1 MFYTGS
7 LTVRTR
13 RHHPMPQLQERH
25 LRRHHNLSRRQWQTS
40 FIKPFWILR
49 NYSGEPWLEHPVRM
63 SLRCLW
69 GQILRIR
76 SDMDWNWMKEWSKR
90 QSRTILPWVPRIHL
104 AAKELY
110 FQGNTESLTML
121 QGVPKKVG
129 FTQWSY
135 IQDNKHQYENATE
148 SRPRR
153 NSSGYCHSP
162 DPRSLLI
169 PRFWYIN
176 PFSFDIGN

>member
-129 FTQWSY
+129 FT
-135 IQDNKHQYENATE
+135 TC
-148 SRPRR
+148 
-153 NSSGYCHSP
+153 NSSSKSHFFGGSP
-162 DPRSLLI
+162 CRILCRYNQIQYNYSCDGRFQRS
-169 PRFWYIN
+169 
-176 PFSFDIGN
+176 S

>member
-7 LTVRTR
+7 QTVRTR
-13 RHHPMPQLQERH
+13 RHHPMPQLPERH

-110 FQGNTESLTML
+110 FQGNRESLTML
-121 QGVPKKVG
+121 YFKLNYWFIWKWTPVFFILEVHVG
-129 FTQWSY
+129 WKYS
-135 IQDNKHQYENATE
+135 IL
-148 SRPRR
+148 R
-153 NSSGYCHSP
+153 
-162 DPRSLLI
+162 L
-169 PRFWYIN
+169 
-176 PFSFDIGN
+176 